1 MFPLYFIIGGDYMNF
16 DSIKNNH
23 VFIRCKQQELLQVLK
38 SIKRFIDD
46 EHFVAVHK
54 KIAEEIRTKIQFMQE
69 EIEDCYR
76 KIYALENKQ
85 MQEIMMLKYEEGI
98 PIDDIAERLNLSKCK
113 VRKLHDIALKKCEGR

>member
-1 MFPLYFIIGGDYMNF
+1 MNF
-16 DSIKNNH
+16 DSIKNNP
-23 VFIRCKQQELLQVLK
+23 VFIKCKQQELLQVLQ

-46 EHFVAVHK
+46 EHFVTVHK

-69 EIEDCYR
+69 EMEDCYR

-98 PIDDIAERLNLSKCK
+98 PIDDIAERLNLSKWK